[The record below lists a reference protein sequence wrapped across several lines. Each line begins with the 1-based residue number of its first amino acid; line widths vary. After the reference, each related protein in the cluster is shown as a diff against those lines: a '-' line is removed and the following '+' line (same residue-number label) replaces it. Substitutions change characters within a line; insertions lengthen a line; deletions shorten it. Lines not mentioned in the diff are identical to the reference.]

1 MNYIFAFLIN
11 ISLFLY
17 VEPVFAIK
25 GNAIQSIKTLCD
37 ENQYTLFSCTSKKEL
52 VDLCIDK
59 KNKEI
64 QFINHKDKVTI
75 RNIEQVASV
84 ASGGGATILK
94 GDSKD
99 GKLTIFLDDNYADE
113 SDSVVSMGSRPLL
126 YCNKNSINTP
136 ISFFRNEHGL
146 EERIEIWNLLNINI
160 SRPFFEKE
168 ANGKE
173 KNRKLM
179 KLWASWPEKNK

>member
-1 MNYIFAFLIN
+1 MNYIFYFLMS

-17 VEPVFAIK
+17 VEPVFAI
-25 GNAIQSIKTLCD
+25 NESAIQPIKTSCD

-59 KNKEI
+59 KKKEI
-64 QFINHKDKVTI
+64 KFVNHEYKVSI

-84 ASGGGATILK
+84 ASGGGATILQ

-99 GKLTIFLDDNYADE
+99 GKFTIFLDDNHADE
-113 SDSVVSMGSRPLL
+113 SDSVVSIGKRPLL
-126 YCNKNSINTP
+126 YCDKNSINTP
-136 ISFFRNEHGL
+136 INFLRNEHGF

-168 ANGKE
+168 VNRKE